1 MKRGV
6 KNCLR
11 RMMQETRSRFSPVA
25 RSVPMDLKIKDVA
38 DLLNVSET
46 TIRRWL
52 TDGKIP
58 AYRINHQYRFCR
70 IEIEN
75 WMMRCK
81 LKSQGMGSSPFNETQ
96 IYPPAQEIDSHET
109 ASRGG
114 MHHFC
119 LYRAIH
125 QGDVF
130 SAIPGNTKEEII
142 RGTTR
147 AIAQNLNVDAEVLSE
162 LLIDR
167 EKLMPTA
174 LNNGISVPHTRDF
187 LRKGPLDMVF
197 VVYPS
202 EPIEY
207 GALDGKPV
215 HTLFFL
221 FASNDKGHLQ
231 LLAKLAHLG
240 SSADAL
246 AFLQTKPNK
255 KELLDFIRNWEGS
268 VRAVG

>member
-1 MKRGV
+1 
-6 KNCLR
+6 
-11 RMMQETRSRFSPVA
+11 
-25 RSVPMDLKIKDVA
+25 MDLKIKDVA
-38 DLLNVSET
+38 ELLNVSET

-52 TDGKIP
+52 SDGKIP
-58 AYRINHQYRFCR
+58 AYRMNHQYRFSR

-81 LKSQGMGSSPFNETQ
+81 IKSPEEGFSPYNETQ
-96 IYPPAQEIDSHET
+96 IYPPIET
-109 ASRGG
+109 EKNDPREAASRGG

-130 SAIPGNTKEEII
+130 SDIPGKTKEELI
-142 RGTTR
+142 RWTTKTV
-147 AIAQNLNVDAEVLSE
+147 APKLGVDAEVLSE
-162 LLIDR
+162 LLLDR

-174 LNNGISVPHTRDF
+174 LNHGIAVPHTRDS
-187 LRKGPLDMVF
+187 LRKGTLDMVF
-197 VVYPS
+197 VVYLKDPLD
-202 EPIEY
+202 Y

-240 SSADAL
+240 SHPKAL
-246 AFLQTKPNK
+246 EFLSTKPDK
-255 KELLDFIRNWEGS
+255 KSLLDFVRSWEGQ
-268 VRAVG
+268 VRTAV